1 MSQNKKV
8 ADVAFLFCFTADEA
22 YFRAVFLKVWNET

>member
-8 ADVAFLFCFTADEA
+8 AGVAFLFCFTADEA
-22 YFRAVFLKVWNET
+22 YFKLFFESME